1 MPYMID
7 GHNLIG
13 KIPNLQLDDLDDE
26 QALIELLQA
35 YCQRTGKNAEVYF
48 DRSASGHARASVHG
62 RVTARFVRSGET
74 ADQAIAR
81 HLKRL
86 GNRASNWTVITSDR
100 QVQNATKSARARLVS
115 SEEFSRELL
124 TEHTA
129 PSDEETPKISS
140 TEIDEWLE
148 LFGSADESEPDF

>member
-1 MPYMID
+1 MPYLID

-13 KIPNLQLDDLDDE
+13 KIPGLRLDELDDE
-26 QALIELLQA
+26 KALIELLQNF
-35 YCQRTGKNAEVYF
+35 CQRTGKNVEVYF
-48 DRSASGHARASVHG
+48 DRSSSGHARASVYG

-100 QVQNATKSARARLVS
+100 QVQNAAKSSRARLVS
-115 SEEFSRELL
+115 SEDFTRELL
-124 TEHTA
+124 EENA
-129 PSDEETPKISS
+129 SAGSDESPQISS
-140 TEIDEWLE
+140 SEIDEWLE
-148 LFGSADESEPDF
+148 LFGDVDESEHDY